1 MSDMLEFYYQML
13 CVSCLSAS
21 ASRHFVSE
29 KRPLVHSLKQLC
41 MLMYSLCLDK
51 HYLGMTNPGLY
62 LLSSMKLIL
71 ALSTYLVYFLPSSLQ
86 SILPVVS

>member
-1 MSDMLEFYYQML
+1 
-13 CVSCLSAS
+13 
-21 ASRHFVSE
+21 
-29 KRPLVHSLKQLC
+29 